1 MKPSTRSN
9 ALLCSLPW
17 LVLLLGGAAPASEP
31 VPPARPGSER
41 APVVLELFTSEGCS
55 SCPPADQLLVRLTEN
70 EDGKEGGAASGKESS
85 APIIALEWH
94 VDYWNYIGWTDP
106 FSSAGHTERQHRYA
120 DALSRGRSY
129 TPQLV
134 VDGRYE
140 CLGSSEGRTRALIMQ
155 AAQGPKLRVLIE
167 RAPEPGHLDRMVI
180 QVPDAKAAAGAEVSL
195 AITETGVTTQV
206 QRGENAGK
214 SLRHGPVVRSFRRIA
229 QLDPAP
235 LRITTDLSL
244 AAAWKRQNL
253 RAVVL
258 VHAPG
263 TGAMLGAAQLAL
275 GPS

>member
-1 MKPSTRSN
+1 MKPSTRSK

-31 VPPARPGSER
+31 VPAARPVGAR
-41 APVVLELFTSEGCS
+41 PPVVLELFTSEGCS
-55 SCPPADQLLVRLTEN
+55 SCPPADQLLVKLTET
-70 EDGKEGGAASGKESS
+70 EDGAESGKDSP

-94 VDYWNYIGWTDP
+94 VDYWNYVGWTDP
-106 FSSAGHTERQHRYA
+106 FSSASHTERQHRYA

-140 CLGSSEGRTRALIMQ
+140 CLGSSEARTRSLIAQ
-155 AAQGPKLRVLIE
+155 AAQGQKLRVLLD

-180 QVPDAKAAAGAEVSL
+180 QVPDAKEAAGAEVSL
-195 AITETGVTTQV
+195 AITETGVTTAV

-214 SLRHGPVVRSFRRIA
+214 SLRHGPVVRSFRRLA
-229 QLDPAP
+229 QLGPAP
-235 LRITTDLSL
+235 LRLTADLSL
-244 AAAWKRQNL
+244 AASWKRQNL

-263 TGAMLGAAQLAL
+263 TGAVLGAAQLTL

>member
-1 MKPSTRSN
+1 MKPSTRSK

-17 LVLLLGGAAPASEP
+17 LVPLLCGAAPASEP
-31 VPPARPGSER
+31 IPAARPGER

-55 SCPPADQLLVRLTEN
+55 SCPPADQLLVRLAEKA
-70 EDGKEGGAASGKESS
+70 DGAESGKEAP

-94 VDYWNYIGWTDP
+94 VDYWNHIGWTDP
-106 FSSAGHTERQHRYA
+106 FSSASNTERQRRYA

-140 CLGSSEGRTRALIMQ
+140 CLGSAEDRTRALITQ
-155 AAQGPKLRVLIE
+155 AAQGQKLRVLIE
-167 RAPEPGHLDRMVI
+167 RAPEPGPVDRMVI

-195 AITETGVTTQV
+195 AITETGVTTAV

-214 SLRHGPVVRSFRRIA
+214 SLRHGPVVRSFRRLS
-229 QLDPAP
+229 QLGPGP
-235 LRITTDLSL
+235 LRITTDLSI
-244 AAAWKRQNL
+244 AASWKRQNL

-258 VHAPG
+258 VHIPE
-263 TGAMLGAAQLAL
+263 TGAVLGAAQLTL

>member
-1 MKPSTRSN
+1 MKPSTRSK
-9 ALLCSLPW
+9 ALLCTLPW
-17 LVLLLGGAAPASEP
+17 LVPLLCGAAPASEP
-31 VPPARPGSER
+31 VPAARPGER

-55 SCPPADQLLVRLTEN
+55 SCPPADQLLVRLTE
-70 EDGKEGGAASGKESS
+70 EASGKPDGAAS
-85 APIIALEWH
+85 IIALEWH

-106 FSSAGHTERQHRYA
+106 FSSASNTERQRRYA

-140 CLGSSEGRTRALIMQ
+140 CLGSSEDRTRALIGQ
-155 AAQGPKLRVLIE
+155 AAQGQKLRVLIE
-167 RAPEPGHLDRMVI
+167 RAPEPEHLDRMVI
-180 QVPDAKAAAGAEVSL
+180 QVPDAKAGAGAEVSL
-195 AITETGVTTQV
+195 AITETGVTTAV

-214 SLRHGPVVRSFRRIA
+214 SLRHGPVVRSFRRLA
-229 QLDPAP
+229 QLGPAP
-235 LRITTDLSL
+235 LRITADLSL

-253 RAVVL
+253 HAVVL

-263 TGAMLGAAQLAL
+263 TGAVLGAAQLAL